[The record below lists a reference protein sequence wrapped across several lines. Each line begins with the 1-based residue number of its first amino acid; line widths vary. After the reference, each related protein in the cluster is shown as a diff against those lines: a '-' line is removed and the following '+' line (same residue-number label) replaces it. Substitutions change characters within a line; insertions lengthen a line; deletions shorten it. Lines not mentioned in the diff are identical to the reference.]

1 MEKGIH
7 RCLSNQAASDKH
19 NRIGTKC
26 DGRKEK
32 MSLQMIFKL
41 ENHGRVLTKCC
52 IWTTPWQKNLWGC
65 MHIIK
70 YGLGERNH
78 KPKEIEKKDFMFT
91 EQ

>member
-1 MEKGIH
+1 
-7 RCLSNQAASDKH
+7 
-19 NRIGTKC
+19 
-26 DGRKEK
+26 
-32 MSLQMIFKL
+32 MIFKL